1 MKAFLG
7 FTLRSKSAS
16 DSHFRRAVPRWAR
29 AWTWC
34 QLERLEMRA
43 LVRQRQRWKVS
54 QNRTKKSKK
63 PWTPPKNLE
72 KSNVWEKILIKSW
85 LPAAALCLWPSYAQ
99 ILVRMC
105 HTTPNES
112 EKTWTY
118 RRGKP
123 WIKISWSPY
132 HRKAGKNWSP
142 KTLKINILLVKRNQK
157 ERPRLEMT
165 RASRITCA
173 LKMSWK
179 LKTAHRTIRCGMPW
193 ASQQGSIL
201 FLQRKLTKAS
211 GFFTPAELIWE
222 GPYLW
227 QFSSGN
233 MMTKQLIW
241 GCLLPSGN
249 LT

>member
-1 MKAFLG
+1 
-7 FTLRSKSAS
+7 
-16 DSHFRRAVPRWAR
+16 
-29 AWTWC
+29 
-34 QLERLEMRA
+34 
-43 LVRQRQRWKVS
+43 
-54 QNRTKKSKK
+54 
-63 PWTPPKNLE
+63 
-72 KSNVWEKILIKSW
+72 
-85 LPAAALCLWPSYAQ
+85 
-99 ILVRMC
+99 MC
-105 HTTPNES
+105 HTTPNEL

-118 RRGKP
+118 RRGNRESRLGL
-123 WIKISWSPY
+123 SWSPY

-142 KTLKINILLVKRNQK
+142 KTLKINILLVKRSQK

-222 GPYLW
+222 APTCGNFHKETWW
-227 QFSSGN
+227 QSSWF
-233 MMTKQLIW
+233 W
-241 GCLLPSGN
+241 GCLLCLDAPKSAATYREP
-249 LT
+249 LTGQRAPIRQFRKSAVDLYRRWGTWPHIQGAMGKLGPQLRV